1 MKFKFPDV
9 GEGITEG
16 VIVKWKIKVGDKVKA
31 DQPIADV
38 ETDKAIV
45 EIPVPKAGIIAKIF
59 HKQGETINV
68 GEVLVEI
75 DTGEISETKVSDDA
89 LKSKQVSDKVKETPK
104 VKEIKQ
110 ASGKRYTSSVV
121 GFLDDKEET
130 IPSQTKRIEKSTEK
144 RIRATPRIRRLAK
157 KLGVDLSTIKGTGHG
172 GRIIEEDLSGIKTKS
187 KKPIGKIQVIPLKG
201 IRKTISQTLTKA
213 NTIEVPVTNFYDCDV
228 TSLWDVRN
236 KEKVKAQKKGVKL
249 TFLPY
254 IIKAVLESMKEYPII
269 NSSIENDE
277 IIIKNYFN
285 IGIAVATTD
294 GLIVPNIKDADKKSL
309 YDLAKQIVDLAK
321 KAQNRT
327 LKLEEMKDGTFTITN
342 LGSIGV
348 KYFTPMLNYP
358 EAAILGL
365 GKIEERA
372 IVENGK
378 IVIKKILPLSITYDH
393 RSVDGA
399 TASKFMLSV
408 MKSLE
413 SY

>member
-1 MKFKFPDV
+1 
-9 GEGITEG
+9 
-16 VIVKWKIKVGDKVKA
+16 
-31 DQPIADV
+31 
-38 ETDKAIV
+38 
-45 EIPVPKAGIIAKIF
+45 
-59 HKQGETINV
+59 
-68 GEVLVEI
+68 
-75 DTGEISETKVSDDA
+75 
-89 LKSKQVSDKVKETPK
+89 
-104 VKEIKQ
+104 
-110 ASGKRYTSSVV
+110 
-121 GFLDDKEET
+121 
-130 IPSQTKRIEKSTEK
+130 
-144 RIRATPRIRRLAK
+144 
-157 KLGVDLSTIKGTGHG
+157 
-172 GRIIEEDLSGIKTKS
+172 
-187 KKPIGKIQVIPLKG
+187 
-201 IRKTISQTLTKA
+201 
-213 NTIEVPVTNFYDCDV
+213 
-228 TSLWDVRN
+228 
-236 KEKVKAQKKGVKL
+236 
-249 TFLPY
+249 
-254 IIKAVLESMKEYPII
+254 MKEYPII